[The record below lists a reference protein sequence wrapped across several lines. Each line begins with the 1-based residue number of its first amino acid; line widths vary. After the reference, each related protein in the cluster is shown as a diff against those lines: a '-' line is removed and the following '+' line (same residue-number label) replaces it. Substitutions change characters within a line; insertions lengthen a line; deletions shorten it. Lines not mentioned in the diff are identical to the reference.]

1 MKRCSIL
8 LIIRK
13 MQIKTTMR
21 YHYTPV
27 RMAIIKKSTNNKFW
41 RGCGEKETPMHSWWL
56 PGCLTDKESACNA
69 GGTSSIPGLGRST
82 GGGHGN
88 VFLPGESPMDR
99 GACWAS
105 AHRVTKSWTQL
116 KWLSTCTLGR
126 NVNWYNH
133 DGKQYGGSLKKLK
146 VELSYDPAIPLLG
159 IKMKTLIQKENAPR
173 YS

>member
-1 MKRCSIL
+1 MEAWHAAVHGVTKDTTEWLNNPPHSSISKIQQPNQKMGRKSGHFSKEDIGMTNRHKNRCSTP
-8 LIIRK
+8 LIIRE

-41 RGCGEKETPMHSWWL
+41 RGCGEKETPTPSWWL

-69 GGTSSIPGLGRST
+69 GGTSSIPGLARSA

-88 VFLPGESPMDR
+88 IFLPGESPMDR

-116 KWLSTCTLGR
+116 K
-126 NVNWYNH
+126 
-133 DGKQYGGSLKKLK
+133 
-146 VELSYDPAIPLLG
+146 
-159 IKMKTLIQKENAPR
+159 
-173 YS
+173 